1 MDGEA
6 KPHRKEV
13 RTTMA
18 LQASNPFATF
28 DFSTTGL
35 LQLEISPMLE
45 EALYYDLH
53 LMGALQRKGAVEMDN
68 PYGDIIYYWDEDALN
83 TDTVTVSGSVA
94 SGGTS
99 IVVNAG
105 QGVRVHVGDILMDT
119 ATGTTEKVE
128 VTAISTD
135 TLTVTRGLNSTTAA
149 TIATAA
155 VLQVIR
161 SEQESSDIGSDRSV
175 VPTVRQGYTQI
186 FAGAYDLQIS
196 GSQLAR
202 KTIAAKQLQ
211 DQVAHQLANRMIE
224 FKIGLTRAVC
234 YAPLAGPGSD
244 TAYRRMGSL
253 DYWITTGGGVV
264 TTSVSTLNASAIN
277 TANNTLVLRG
287 GSPDLLAAN
296 PSLAGSLAGID
307 SSNRRMLESEVKV
320 GSYVQEVVTNQGNT
334 VEIVLDNRLITGDA
348 FLLQSDKIHVRP
360 YADRGMFVIAA
371 TDFADARKR
380 RVLGEWGFELHNPS
394 LHARLTGCT

>member
-1 MDGEA
+1 
-6 KPHRKEV
+6 
-13 RTTMA
+13 MA

-35 LQLEISPMLE
+35 LQLEITPMLE

-53 LMGALQRKGAVEMDN
+53 GMGALQRAGAVEIDN
-68 PYGDIIYYWDEDALN
+68 PLGDILYYWDEDALN
-83 TDTVTVSGSVA
+83 SDTVTVSGSVA
-94 SGGTS
+94 SNGTS
-99 IVVNAG
+99 VVVNTG
-105 QGVRVHVGDILMDT
+105 QGVRVHVGDVLMDT
-119 ATGTTEKVE
+119 AAGTTEKAE

-135 TLTVTRGLNSTTAA
+135 TLTVTRGLNTTTQAA
-149 TIATAA
+149 FANGA
-155 VLQVIR
+155 VLQIIR

-202 KTIAAKQLQ
+202 KTIAARQLQ

-224 FKIGLTRAVC
+224 FKIGLTRAFY
-234 YAPLAGPGSD
+234 YAPLQGPGSD
-244 TAYRRMGSL
+244 TAYRRMGSV
-253 DYWITTGGGVV
+253 DYWIANGGGVD
-264 TTSVSTLNASAIN
+264 TASVGTLNASPIN
-277 TANNTLVLRG
+277 TANTTLVGRG
-287 GSPDLLAAN
+287 GSPNQLHAN
-296 PSLAGSLAGID
+296 PSLAGSLTTID

-320 GSYVQEVVTNQGNT
+320 GSYVQEIVTNQGNSLE
-334 VEIVLDNRLITGDA
+334 VVLDNRLITGDA
-348 FLLQSDKIHVRP
+348 FILQTDKLHLRP

-380 RVLGEWGFELHNPS
+380 RVLGEWGLEVHNPQLLAHLRS
-394 LHARLTGCT
+394 CT

>member
-1 MDGEA
+1 
-6 KPHRKEV
+6 
-13 RTTMA
+13 MA

-35 LQLEISPMLE
+35 LQLEITPMLE

-53 LMGALQRKGAVEMDN
+53 GMGALQRAGAVEIDN
-68 PYGDIIYYWDEDALN
+68 PLGDILYYWDEDALN
-83 TDTVTVSGSVA
+83 SDTVTVSGSVA
-94 SGGTS
+94 SNGTS
-99 IVVNAG
+99 VVVNTG
-105 QGVRVHVGDILMDT
+105 QGVRVHVGDVLMDT
-119 ATGTTEKVE
+119 AAGTTEKAE

-135 TLTVTRGLNSTTAA
+135 TLTVTRGLNTTTQAA
-149 TIATAA
+149 FANGA
-155 VLQVIR
+155 VLQIIR

-202 KTIAAKQLQ
+202 KTIAARQLQ

-224 FKIGLTRAVC
+224 FKIGLTRAFY
-234 YAPLAGPGSD
+234 YAPLQGPGSD
-244 TAYRRMGSL
+244 TSYRRMGSV
-253 DYWITTGGGVV
+253 DYWIANGGGVD
-264 TTSVSTLNASAIN
+264 TASVGTLNASPIN
-277 TANNTLVLRG
+277 TANTTLVGRG
-287 GSPDLLAAN
+287 GSPNQLHAN
-296 PSLAGSLAGID
+296 PSLAGSLVTID

-320 GSYVQEVVTNQGNT
+320 GSYVQEIVTNQGNSLE
-334 VEIVLDNRLITGDA
+334 VVLDNRLITGDA
-348 FLLQSDKIHVRP
+348 FILQTDKLHLRP

-380 RVLGEWGFELHNPS
+380 RVLGEWGLEVHNPQLLAHLRS
-394 LHARLTGCT
+394 CT